1 MTLDPRLD
9 DGGRGANGKF
19 RRGIHLLWDGMRS
32 LMDGINIADMA
43 LETLIF
49 ALIVIVGAGIGIYR
63 CVSNV
68 LP

>member
-1 MTLDPRLD
+1 
-9 DGGRGANGKF
+9 
-19 RRGIHLLWDGMRS
+19 MRS